1 MKPKFLH
8 ESKSCTWKWG
18 ESTISMLYSSLIN
31 GLILIKKWLAST
43 NNRDGNKRPT
53 RGYSVW
59 PNHNGQILPGPINNR
74 VRYGFFLKKN
84 QNGSGFYAYLAQTQR
99 NYRVLW
105 WITSF
110 VHHSTKKNF
119 HLFKI
124 AESVINFY
132 LKFFSN

>member
-1 MKPKFLH
+1 METNAQLVGTRLGP
-8 ESKSCTWKWG
+8 
-18 ESTISMLYSSLIN
+18 TIM
-31 GLILIKKWLAST
+31 
-43 NNRDGNKRPT
+43 D
-53 RGYSVW
+53 
-59 PNHNGQILPGPINNR
+59 QILPGPINNR

-99 NYRVLW
+99 NYRVIW

-119 HLFKI
+119 YLFKI
-124 AESVINFY
+124 AESVINFC